1 MPDYNFGAGNPD
13 PASFPHEAL
22 AEAAARVIPRLGE
35 TLVLYPDQRGYP
47 PLRQL
52 AAERFRNSNGSDLP
66 LDNITLTTGSM
77 QAISL
82 VCQTYLQP
90 GDTIIVEDFCYV
102 GSLNCFRK
110 YQANIVGIPVDVDG
124 EDDGMNMEALE
135 AKMAELKAQGIKPKF
150 IYTIAT
156 NQNPTGTMMSE
167 SKRRR
172 LLEIATEYDIPV
184 IDDDCYA
191 DLIFEGKPPVSL
203 YSLDPESAVY
213 IGSFSKILGP
223 GIRLG
228 YFAANP
234 ETLQKI
240 LYWKIDG
247 GTTNLAAAVAAEY
260 FQSHMWEHVSEING
274 IVKEK
279 LDAVVEQLDAH
290 KDQFPYHSHPKG
302 GLFIWVKLPEDCD
315 PVRLLDIA
323 AARGVRYG
331 TGKSFH
337 SGGQDIKYLRLAF
350 GYPSLETIREGIPLL
365 AECVKEARGVP
376 VKAAT
381 S

>member
-1 MPDYNFGAGNPD
+1 MPEFNFGAGNPD
-13 PASFPHEAL
+13 PQSFPHQDL
-22 AEAAARVIPRLGE
+22 ADAAARIIPKLGE
-35 TLVLYPDQRGYP
+35 TLVLYPDQRGYQ

-52 AAERFRNSNGSDLP
+52 AAERFNRNNPIELP
-66 LDNITLTTGSM
+66 VDNIALTTGSM

-82 VCQTYLQP
+82 VCQTFLQP
-90 GDTIIVEDFCYV
+90 GDTIIIEDFCYS
-102 GSLNCFRK
+102 GSLNAFRK

-124 EDDGMNMEALE
+124 NDDGMNMEALE
-135 AKMAELKAQGIKPKF
+135 AKLAELKSQGIKPKF

-167 SKRRR
+167 PKRRR
-172 LLEIATEYDIPV
+172 LLQIARENDIPV

-191 DLIFEGKPPVSL
+191 DLIFQDRPQVSL
-203 YSLDPESAVY
+203 YAMDPETTVY

-234 ETLQKI
+234 ETLQQI

-260 FQSHMWEHVSEING
+260 FQSHMWDHVSEING

-279 LDAVVEQLDAH
+279 LDAVIEQLDAH
-290 KDQFPYHSHPKG
+290 QDQFPYHSYPKG

-315 PVRLLDIA
+315 PLRLLDIA
-323 AARGVRYG
+323 NARGIRYG
-331 TGKSFH
+331 TGKAFH
-337 SGGQDIKYLRLAF
+337 SGAGDIKYLRLAF

-365 AECVKEARGVP
+365 AECVKQARGVP
-376 VKAAT
+376 VQAAT